1 MSDSKLVRRL
11 TAPLRL
17 PEVLR
22 ALRADLDRH
31 AADLRDAAVRLHAL
45 EAELAD
51 ARARLRRRDDEV
63 QEPYEELGVALQDR
77 LDHALLHAEALD
89 AQARDRTETELATL
103 RSALR
108 LTQAVAEQAAAAAP
122 PADSPATAAEGDT
135 GQAPA
140 PAAPRRAFQH
150 PTPSFELLYRSFED
164 AHRGTEE
171 DIQERQRGDYLE
183 LVEDLP
189 APDLPV
195 VDLGCGRGELVRL
208 LQDAGIRALGVD
220 ANLGQLP
227 EGAADSFVQADL
239 FDWLDEQPDG
249 SVRGLFVLHVIEHLP
264 SDLQVRLV
272 FEARRV
278 LVDDG
283 LLVVET
289 PNALSL
295 ATAATNFWVDPT
307 HIRPVHPL
315 LLEFLAQEAGLRQ
328 VRLLPLHPVP
338 LAFRGGDVVPE
349 LVEDL
354 DQLIFGAGD
363 IALTARR

>member
-108 LTQAVAEQAAAAAP
+108 LTQAVAEQAAARPAAPAGTDEGDDGQAAP
-122 PADSPATAAEGDT
+122 PPT
-135 GQAPA
+135 
-140 PAAPRRAFQH
+140 RRRFEH

-164 AHRGTEE
+164 AHRGSEE
-171 DIQERQRGDYLE
+171 EIQERQRGDYLD
-183 LVEDLP
+183 LVASLP
-189 APDLPV
+189 APELPV

-208 LQDAGIRALGVD
+208 LQGAGVKAVGVD

-227 EGAADSFVQADL
+227 EGAGDAFVQADL
-239 FDWLDEQPDG
+239 FDWLDEQPD
-249 SVRGLFVLHVIEHLP
+249 SSLRGVLALHVIEHLP
-264 SDLQVRLV
+264 SDLQVRLF

-278 LVDDG
+278 LVPGG

-289 PNALSL
+289 PNALSI
-295 ATAATNFWVDPT
+295 ATAATTFWVDPT
-307 HIRPVHPL
+307 HVRPVHPML
-315 LLEFLAQEAGLRQ
+315 LDFLAREAGLVDREL
-328 VRLLPLHPVP
+328 RPMHPVQ
-338 LAFRGGDVVPE
+338 ASFRGADAAPE
-349 LVEDL
+349 LAEDL
-354 DQLIFGAGD
+354 AQLLLGAGD
-363 IALTARR
+363 MALIARR